1 MLYNI
6 IYSNIIM
13 IKIAGVLEQSL
24 EGRATTIYSGKT
36 PESKPLIDTY

>member
-24 EGRATTIYSGKT
+24 EGRATTIYSGK
-36 PESKPLIDTY
+36 DTRIKAIN